1 MPANGSFSASM
12 ASTACNVLCHRMLTG
27 QQFPAGLRRIKRP
40 ASALVTLAPAFL
52 SRNQLP
58 MANVIFESGDHRC
71 IVFNDLVRS
80 DDGVQA
86 NQFLIMHGSASALVD
101 PGGALLYTPLS
112 MAVGR
117 FVPLKTLTWILA
129 SHQDPDIIGAADRW
143 LMYTSAT
150 VVCSK
155 LWGRF
160 VPHAV
165 PGYQKDS
172 GPDRYLLLP
181 DEGGRI
187 PMDGSHLVALPAH
200 FLHSVG
206 NFSFYDPLSRILFS
220 GDVGASMISSGT
232 AYEIVEDFSKLRPK
246 MEGFHRRYMA
256 SQRVT
261 KLWCD
266 MVRRINPDMIVPQHG
281 LPMRG
286 KAIHDFLDWLSALE
300 CGIDLL
306 GPGSFDPIL

>member
-1 MPANGSFSASM
+1 
-12 ASTACNVLCHRMLTG
+12 
-27 QQFPAGLRRIKRP
+27 
-40 ASALVTLAPAFL
+40 
-52 SRNQLP
+52 
-58 MANVIFESGDHRC
+58 MANVLFESGDHRC
-71 IVFNDLVRS
+71 VVFNDLVRS

-86 NQFLIMHGSASALVD
+86 NQFLVTHNGASALID

-112 MAVGR
+112 MAMSRYVQ
-117 FVPLKTLTWILA
+117 PKDLTWLLA

-143 LMYTSAT
+143 LMYTQAT

-160 VPHAV
+160 VPHTV
-165 PGYQKDS
+165 PHYQQNA
-172 GPDRYLLLP
+172 GQERYMLLP

-187 PMDGSHLVALPAH
+187 PMGDSYLVALPAH

-206 NFSFYDPLSRILFS
+206 NFSFYDPVSRILFS
-220 GDVGASMISSGT
+220 GDVGASMVASGEP
-232 AYEIVEDFSKLRPK
+232 YRMVEDFAEHRPK

-256 SQRVT
+256 SNKVA

-266 MVRRINPDMIVPQHG
+266 MVRAIDPDIIVPQHG
-281 LPMRG
+281 LPMRDQV
-286 KAIHDFLDWLSALE
+286 KTQFLDWLSGLE

-306 GPGSFDPIL
+306 GPANYRSLA

>member
-1 MPANGSFSASM
+1 
-12 ASTACNVLCHRMLTG
+12 
-27 QQFPAGLRRIKRP
+27 
-40 ASALVTLAPAFL
+40 
-52 SRNQLP
+52 
-58 MANVIFESGDHRC
+58 MANVIYESGDHRC
-71 IVFNDLVRS
+71 VVFNDLVRG

-86 NQFLIMHGSASALVD
+86 NQFLVTHGNASALID

-112 MAVGR
+112 MAMSR
-117 FVPLKTLTWILA
+117 FVQPKNLTWLLA

-143 LMYTSAT
+143 LMYTPAV

-165 PGYQKDS
+165 PHYQTNA
-172 GPDRYLLLP
+172 GHERYLLLP
-181 DEGGRI
+181 DEGGSI
-187 PMDGSHLVALPAH
+187 PMGDSHIAALPAH

-206 NFSFYDPLSRILFS
+206 NFSFYDPVSRILFS
-220 GDVGASMISSGT
+220 GDVGASMIASGEP
-232 AYEIVEDFSKLRPK
+232 YEMIEDFAPHRPR

-256 SQRVT
+256 SRRVA

-266 MVRRINPDMIVPQHG
+266 MVRRIDPEIIVPQHG

-286 KAIHDFLDWLSALE
+286 KAKNDFLDWLSNLE
-300 CGIDLL
+300 CGVDLM
-306 GPGSFDPIL
+306 GPANYNPVI

>member
-1 MPANGSFSASM
+1 M
-12 ASTACNVLCHRMLTG
+12 AH
-27 QQFPAGLRRIKRP
+27 
-40 ASALVTLAPAFL
+40 
-52 SRNQLP
+52 
-58 MANVIFESGDHRC
+58 VIFERGDHRC
-71 IVFNDLVRS
+71 VVFNDLVRG

-86 NQFLIMHGSASALVD
+86 NQFLVLHGRTSALID

-112 MAVGR
+112 MAMSQYVK
-117 FVPLKTLTWILA
+117 LKDLTWLLA

-143 LMYTSAT
+143 LMYTPAV

-165 PGYQKDS
+165 PHYQNNA
-172 GPDRYLLLP
+172 GNERYLLLP

-187 PMDGSHLVALPAH
+187 AMGDSHLLALPAH

-206 NFSFYDPLSRILFS
+206 NFSFYDPTSRILFS
-220 GDVGASMISSGT
+220 GDVGASLVPSGEE
-232 AYEIVEDFSKLRPK
+232 YRMVEDFSAHKPR

-256 SQRVT
+256 SNKAA

-266 MVRRINPDMIVPQHG
+266 MVRQLDPDIIVPQHG
-281 LPMRG
+281 LPMAGQARY
-286 KAIHDFLDWLSALE
+286 DFLDWLSNLQ
-300 CGIDLL
+300 CGVDLL
-306 GPGSFDPIL
+306 GEWNYRIPA